1 MRDLTIEKNIAIFKS
16 VAFLKVKLF
25 ALIKNVSI
33 FTVERLNII
42 KKNFTRKKA
51 KNKILLI

>member
-1 MRDLTIEKNIAIFKS
+1 MRDLTIERNIAILKS

-33 FTVERLNII
+33 FTVEQLNII
-42 KKNFTRKKA
+42 KKNFTRKKV
-51 KNKILLI
+51 KNKILPI

>member
-1 MRDLTIEKNIAIFKS
+1 MRDLTIERNMTIFKS

>member
-1 MRDLTIEKNIAIFKS
+1 MRHLTIERNIAILKS

-33 FTVERLNII
+33 FTVEQLNII
-42 KKNFTRKKA
+42 KKNFTRKKV
-51 KNKILLI
+51 KNKILPI

>member
-1 MRDLTIEKNIAIFKS
+1 MRDLTIERNIAILKS

-33 FTVERLNII
+33 FTVEQLNITAPYI
-42 KKNFTRKKA
+42 TATKTVT
-51 KNKILLI
+51 